1 MTKLLKIRFVKF
13 EHALVGQQIGVSGIE
28 FFEKTEHIG
37 FLGYGID
44 FAGDAAVGI
53 SLSPASITKRIST
66 KYFDSNEARDE
77 YLNNVV
83 KWITDEQF
91 TSYAGAPQEVG
102 ELCTVSDDGKHW
114 RTARV
119 IAILPNK
126 YKGRYIYEDEGVHE
140 GWACATHAHSFLE
153 RVEPKTEGD
162 VYMWEMEVS
171 DER

>member
-53 SLSPASITKRIST
+53 SLSPARLANRIST

-83 KWITDEQF
+83 KWISEEQF
-91 TSYAGAPQEVG
+91 AENGKLEVG
-102 ELCTVSDDGKHW
+102 KLCDVSDDNKDW
-114 RTARV
+114 RRRTLLAVLPKSYFTKYIASENYSDFKWCSWKYARPLASCV
-119 IAILPNK
+119 QPTI
-126 YKGRYIYEDEGVHE
+126 D
-140 GWACATHAHSFLE
+140 
-153 RVEPKTEGD
+153 GD
-162 VYMWEMEVS
+162 VYTWEMEVA
-171 DER
+171 E